1 MNKTD
6 IHNVGSEKAS
16 SAIDPRA
23 ETKRLSGLVLVG
35 GELRKAEAEPQL
47 EVVHPGD
54 LSVIGTVPKCGKA
67 DVDLAVEAAHKAQ
80 LSWRKVPARD
90 RGRMLQK
97 AADAVEA
104 QKDIVEH
111 VLALDTG
118 NALRT
123 QARPETGSAIDLTR
137 MYGGLAGEL
146 KGETVPAATPN
157 VLHYTTRDPIGVVA
171 GIIPWN
177 APLFL
182 FVAKVA
188 PAIAAGNTVVIKT
201 AEQAPFCV
209 LLMAEIMNR
218 ELPPGVLNVISG
230 YGEECGRPLVE
241 HPVVR
246 KVTFTGSLAVGQA
259 IAAYA
264 APKLCPVTLELGG
277 KNPGIVLADADLDLA
292 IPGII
297 DGMRYTRQGQA
308 CTAASRVFIHEAVYD
323 RVVEGVAA
331 KLSEIKLGDP
341 LDEATDMG
349 AIISAEQ
356 FDRTLRYMDIAKN
369 TPGARVVF
377 GGERPSD
384 GLLSKGYYYPPTFLD
399 GLGLDSK
406 VCQDEIFGPVATAL
420 PFSDFDDMIDRAND
434 TPYGLSANLWTRD
447 LSRALEYIDR
457 IEAGFVQINQCAA
470 PRSNVSYGGLKMSGL
485 GKEYALDAM
494 LNHFCSSKTV
504 LINRGTPAEGM

>member
-1 MNKTD
+1 MTM
-6 IHNVGSEKAS
+6 IERAES
-16 SAIDPRA
+16 SICDAADESDPRNI
-23 ETKRLSGLVLVG
+23 TKRLSGKILVNG
-35 GELRKAEAEPQL
+35 TLRAAASDAQF
-47 EVVHPGD
+47 EVIHPGD
-54 LSVIGTVPKCGKA
+54 QSVIGTAPQCGQA
-67 DVDLAVEAAHKAQ
+67 DVDLAVEAAQRAQ
-80 LSWRKVPARD
+80 ISWARVPARD
-90 RGRMLQK
+90 RGRMLQM
-97 AADAVEA
+97 AADAAEA
-104 QKDIVEH
+104 KRDIIER

-137 MYGGLAGEL
+137 MFGGLAGEL
-146 KGETVPAATPN
+146 KGETVPAAAAN

-182 FVAKVA
+182 FVAKIA
-188 PAIAAGNTVVIKT
+188 PAIAAGNAVVVKT

-209 LLMAEIMNR
+209 LLLAEIMSQ
-218 ELPPGVLNVISG
+218 ELPPGILNVISG

-246 KVTFTGSLAVGQA
+246 KVTFTGSLAVGQT
-259 IAAYA
+259 IAGYA

-308 CTAASRVFIHEAVYD
+308 CTAASRVFIHETVYD
-323 RVVEGVAA
+323 CVVEGVAA
-331 KLSEIKLGDP
+331 KLAEIRLGDP
-341 LDEATDMG
+341 LNENTDMG

-356 FDRTLRYMDIAKN
+356 FDRTLHYMDIAKA
-369 TPGARVVF
+369 TPGARTLF
-377 GGERPSD
+377 GGERPTD
-384 GLLSKGYYYPPTFLD
+384 PQLTKGFYYPPTFLD
-399 GLGLDSK
+399 GIGLDSK

-420 PFSDFDDMIDRAND
+420 PFRDFNEVITMAND
-434 TPYGLSANLWTRD
+434 TPFGLSANLWTRD
-447 LSRALEYIDR
+447 LCRALEYVDR
-457 IEAGFVQINQCAA
+457 IEAGFVQVNQCAA

-485 GKEYALDAM
+485 GKEYALDSM
-494 LNHFCSSKTV
+494 LNHFTSSKTI
-504 LINRGTPAEGM
+504 LINRGTPAEGA